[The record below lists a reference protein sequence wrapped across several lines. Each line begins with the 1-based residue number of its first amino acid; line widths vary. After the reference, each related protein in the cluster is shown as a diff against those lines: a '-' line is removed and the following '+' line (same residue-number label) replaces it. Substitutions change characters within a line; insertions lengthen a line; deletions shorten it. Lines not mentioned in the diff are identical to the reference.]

1 MNKKCL
7 VVFSVILVS
16 HVAIAEPVV
25 DSQTDNISPVAAE
38 NQTPQPMTEQT
49 GFSKGRVARAV
60 LTREVIDREPVDEL
74 SQISNDLSQ
83 ISNDIEKI
91 FFFTDLRDMAGHTVK
106 HRWEHNGTIISEVE
120 YNVRGPR
127 WRIWSSKNMLPEWL
141 GKWKV
146 SVVNTVGDVIE
157 TREFEYVKAVSQS
170 TQ

>member
-1 MNKKCL
+1 MNKKYL
-7 VVFSVILVS
+7 MAFSLILVLN
-16 HVAIAEPVV
+16 VAIAEPVV
-25 DSQTDNISPVAAE
+25 DSNTDSISPVAAE
-38 NQTPQPMTEQT
+38 NQTSQPMVEQT

-60 LTREVIDREPVDEL
+60 LTSDVINRAPVDE
-74 SQISNDLSQ
+74 LSQ

-91 FFFTDLRDMAGHTVK
+91 FFFTDLRDMSGHTVK
-106 HRWEHNGTIISEVE
+106 HRWERNGNIISEVE

-127 WRIWSSKNMLPEWL
+127 WRVWSSKNMMPDWL

-157 TREFEYVKAVSQS
+157 TREFEYVKAAPQS

>member
-1 MNKKCL
+1 MNKKYL
-7 VVFSVILVS
+7 IVFSLLLMS

-25 DSQTDNISPVAAE
+25 ASSSESISPIAAE
-38 NQTPQPMTEQT
+38 NQTPQPMAEQT
-49 GFSKGRVARAV
+49 GFSTGRVARAV
-60 LTREVIDREPVDEL
+60 LTSDVINREPVDEL
-74 SQISNDLSQ
+74 SQVSNE
-83 ISNDIEKI
+83 IEKI
-91 FFFTDLRDMAGHTVK
+91 YFFTDLRDMSGHTVK
-106 HRWEHNGTIISEVE
+106 HRWERNGNIISEVE

-127 WRIWSSKNMLPEWL
+127 WRVWSSKNMLPDWL